1 MKLSIVTAAALATT
15 MLAAP
20 ALAAPVTGP
29 RVEALVGYDNV
40 RTKIADHVDGT
51 MDGVFYGVGIG
62 YDLGIGANSSIG
74 LDAEITDS
82 DTDATLT
89 DGPDTATLRA
99 DRDIYVGGR
108 FTTAVNNKLA
118 LYAKAGYT
126 NARFKERGT
135 VGGVPFRTSDELDG
149 VRAGLGAQYALGQN
163 AYLGTEYRYSNY
175 ENDVT
180 RHQVAATVGYRF

>member
-1 MKLSIVTAAALATT
+1 MKFSTVAAALAAT

-20 ALAAPVTGP
+20 AFAAPVTGP
-29 RVEALVGYDNV
+29 RIEAIVGYDNV
-40 RTKIADHVDGT
+40 RTELAEHIDGT
-51 MDGVFYGVGIG
+51 ADGVFYGLGVG

-82 DTDATLT
+82 NTDATLT
-89 DGPDTATLRA
+89 DGLDTATLRA

-108 FTTAVNNKLA
+108 FTTSVNDKLA

-135 VGGVPFRTSDELDG
+135 LGGVPFRSSDNLDG

-163 AYLGTEYRYSNY
+163 AYLGTE
-175 ENDVT
+175 
-180 RHQVAATVGYRF
+180 